1 MVTSEPPVSE
11 SEKREALESVL
22 NSTTFAR
29 SAQLRAF
36 LRHICEMELAGRT
49 DRLNEYEIATEVLGR
64 RKDIDLTDDSSVRNR
79 AYELRQ
85 RLEKYYAAE
94 QPNAA
99 VRIEI
104 PRGGYVPA
112 FLRHASPVAQVP
124 AQIAA
129 QVPTALTPDVLVN
142 HARRSLWRPAALI
155 ALVAAV
161 CATAGWLA
169 GSSGQRPRPP
179 AILEEAWGP
188 LAEPGDDMLIS
199 IATNLHL
206 LIRPHVPPRPSRL
219 PVPRDLY
226 PLFGTTRPLSA
237 AEDLY
242 MEPAQ
247 ISIPLGELSAA
258 ATLASTRTAF
268 GGGYQ
273 ILPESEAP
281 ITAILGRNAVLFGTP
296 VNSKAVTIL
305 LKTVPLTIG
314 FTPTDG
320 FAVIDQRKPPG
331 QGILYTPSGS
341 EPATQ
346 YGLLTVLTGTGQS
359 GKPRRTLQVTGTGNS
374 AALQSAVEFFCSA
387 ASMRDL
393 RQRMGGFPPNYQ
405 VVIRCT
411 ASGVRLM
418 TYHYETHVIVDKRLE
433 TGQ

>member
-1 MVTSEPPVSE
+1 MVTSEPPVPE
-11 SEKREALESVL
+11 NEKREALEAVL

-36 LRHICEMELAGRT
+36 LRHVCEMELAGRT
-49 DRLNEYEIATEVLGR
+49 AQLNEYEIAVEVLGR

-94 QPNAA
+94 QPHAP

-112 FLRHASPVAQVP
+112 FLRHTAELPALVP
-124 AQIAA
+124 ALGAA
-129 QVPTALTPDVLVN
+129 EVVAGG
-142 HARRSLWRPAALI
+142 ARRPRWFAA
-155 ALVAAV
+155 AAVAAV
-161 CATAGWLA
+161 GILCGAAGWFA
-169 GSSGQRPRPP
+169 GSAGQKPRPP

-188 LAEPGDDMLIS
+188 LAEPGGELLIS

-206 LIRPHVPPRPSRL
+206 LIRPHVPPRASRM
-219 PVPRDLY
+219 PVPRELY
-226 PLFGTTRPLSA
+226 PLFVPTRPLADS
-237 AEDLY
+237 EILY

-247 ISIPLGELSAA
+247 LSIPLGELSAA

-281 ITAILGRNAVLFGTP
+281 LTAMLGRNGALFGTP
-296 VNSKAVTIL
+296 VNSKAATVL
-305 LKTVPLTIG
+305 LRTVPLTIG
-314 FTPTDG
+314 FTPGDE

-341 EPATQ
+341 DPGPVTQ
-346 YGLLTVLTGTGQS
+346 YGLLTVLTGTDHTGR
-359 GKPRRTLQVTGTGNS
+359 PRRTLQLSGTGTS
-374 AALQSAVEFFCSA
+374 SALQSAVEFFCSA
-387 ASMRDL
+387 ASMRAL
-393 RQRMGGFPPNYQ
+393 RDRMGGFPPNYQ
-405 VVIRCT
+405 VVVRCT
-411 ASGVRLM
+411 ASGLRLM
-418 TYHYETHVIVDKRLE
+418 SYHYQTHVIIEKPLE
-433 TGQ
+433 TGR